1 MIRAIKW
8 RSDYLEIIDQTCL
21 PLKVEYC
28 KLYSIEDVFNAI
40 STLKV
45 RGAPLIGITAAYGLY
60 LGSKKAKLENRKEF
74 FANLDENIDYLS
86 GARPTAVNLIWA
98 LREIRS
104 QLENESSQDGLQLR
118 EKLLARA
125 QELHEDD
132 ERRCELIGRHGQ
144 ELVPNNARILTHC
157 NTGALATGGIG
168 TALGVIITAAQS
180 GKKVQIYADETRP
193 VLQGARLTMWELK
206 AAGLPA
212 TLICD
217 SAASWLMAQGEIDL
231 VIVGA
236 DRIAANGATA
246 NKIGTYN
253 LAISARHHQVP
264 FYVAAPL
271 STFDLNIK
279 NGGEIP
285 VEIRNADE
293 IRSIFGKQYIT
304 LPDADCWNP
313 AFDVTPPELV
323 TAFVTEGG
331 IIQPPFPQRIEELFL
346 KLNHTLN

>member
-1 MIRAIKW
+1 MIRAIIW
-8 RSDYLEIIDQTCL
+8 RSEYLEIIDQTCL

-28 KLYSIEDVFNAI
+28 KLFHIEDVFNAI

-60 LGSKKAKLENRKEF
+60 LGCKDHKPATREQF
-74 FANLDENIDYLS
+74 FELLDKNIQYLS
-86 GARPTAVNLIWA
+86 GARPTAVNLVWA
-98 LREIRS
+98 LHEIR
-104 QLENESSQDGLQLR
+104 EQLR
-118 EKLLARA
+118 AEQTEDATRLPEALLARA
-125 QELHEDD
+125 RELHKDD
-132 ERRCELIGRHGQ
+132 ERRCQQMGINGQ
-144 ELVPNNARILTHC
+144 ELIPQKARILTHC

-168 TALGVIITAAQS
+168 TALGVIFTAAQS
-180 GKKVQIYADETRP
+180 GKNIKIYADETRP

-212 TLICD
+212 TLISD
-217 SAASWLMAQGEIDL
+217 SAASWLMATGGIDL
-231 VIVGA
+231 VMVGA

-253 LAISARHHQVP
+253 LALSAQYHKIP

-271 STFDLNIK
+271 STFDRKIK
-279 NGGEIP
+279 NGRDIP
-285 VEIRNADE
+285 VEMRNADE
-293 IRSIFGKQYIT
+293 IRRIFGKQYIT

-313 AFDVTPPELV
+313 AFDVTPPELIS
-323 TAFVTEGG
+323 AFITEAG
-331 IIQPPFPQRIEELFL
+331 IVRPPFRQAIEELFV